1 MMDDAIKM
9 AQIHKNCNGLA
20 DQPQLKALSAILQHP
35 TPDHNPQ
42 LKLYPFQ
49 NNVFYLWYVSI
60 LKQFSNS

>member
-20 DQPQLKALSAILQHP
+20 GQPQLKALSAILQHQ

-42 LKLYPFQ
+42 LKSHP
-49 NNVFYLWYVSI
+49 
-60 LKQFSNS
+60 LKMFFFNGIYSY